1 MGITGAW
8 AMSLLGF
15 FEAAMI
21 PIPFILFKSGFSMR
35 SRSKYGYEKTNTAPM
50 VADDKD
56 LERNVTN

>member
-1 MGITGAW
+1 
-8 AMSLLGF
+8 MSVFGF

-21 PIPFILFKSGFSMR
+21 PIPFILFKWGFSMR
-35 SRSKYGYEKTNTAPM
+35 SRSKHGYEQTSTAPM